1 MSDEE
6 TRAKRAMKF
15 RNRHA
20 ETLRN
25 DKQFRMKRVESD
37 RKRNQRLTTREWIK
51 KIEKDEIDDV

>member
-20 ETLRN
+20 EVLRN
-25 DKQFRMKRVESD
+25 DRQFRMKRVESD
-37 RKRNQRLTTREWIK
+37 RKRNQRFTTREWIK
-51 KIEKDEIDDV
+51 KIEEDDLDEL